1 MNMVFWRI
9 YRLMNI
15 DNFREFYLWKLFEIN
30 SGNSFDKSKMNISF
44 FSTVNFIGRTNRNNG
59 ITAVVDEIEY
69 VKPYEEGNITLA
81 LGGNIGSCFI
91 QTKPFYTSQNVVVL
105 IPLKERMSVE
115 MKQFICTLIRNES
128 LNNYMAFAR
137 ELNAHI
143 KKDFIIKLPIMVDN
157 ENTPVIDAEK
167 KWSEEG
173 YIPDWQFMENYIKS
187 LNGDVN
193 SIPDYFLNEGY
204 NKACWYMDNIDYS
217 KFEKEYAGVYAQ
229 KEIKLTDRVRKKF
242 RIEELFEIFTGE
254 DFILSDIEEGDI
266 PVVSHTSE
274 NNGIANYSFEIENKK
289 IFDCTK
295 TISLADR
302 GKFFATIQKNDFY
315 IGTRVKALVFKNIV
329 PSKYTMLFV
338 VTILNYEKFRF
349 SYGRNATNGLNK
361 LIIEL
366 PIMVDNK
373 NTPVIDAEKKWSEE
387 GYIPDWQ
394 FMEDYI
400 KSKKFSLKV

>member
-1 MNMVFWRI
+1 
-9 YRLMNI
+9 MNI

-115 MKQFICTLIRNES
+115 IKQFICTLIRNES

-187 LNGDVN
+187 LNGDVS

-274 NNGIANYSFEIENKK
+274 NNGIANYSFEIENRK

-349 SYGRNATNGLNK
+349 SYGRNATNSLNK

-373 NTPVIDAEKKWSEE
+373 NIPVIDAEKKWSEE

>member
-1 MNMVFWRI
+1 
-9 YRLMNI
+9 MNI

-187 LNGDVN
+187 LNGDVS

-274 NNGIANYSFEIENKK
+274 NNGIANYSFEIENRK

>member
-1 MNMVFWRI
+1 
-9 YRLMNI
+9 MNI

-173 YIPDWQFMENYIKS
+173 YIPDWQFME
-187 LNGDVN
+187 
-193 SIPDYFLNEGY
+193 
-204 NKACWYMDNIDYS
+204 
-217 KFEKEYAGVYAQ
+217 
-229 KEIKLTDRVRKKF
+229 
-242 RIEELFEIFTGE
+242 
-254 DFILSDIEEGDI
+254 
-266 PVVSHTSE
+266 
-274 NNGIANYSFEIENKK
+274 
-289 IFDCTK
+289 
-295 TISLADR
+295 
-302 GKFFATIQKNDFY
+302 
-315 IGTRVKALVFKNIV
+315 
-329 PSKYTMLFV
+329 
-338 VTILNYEKFRF
+338 
-349 SYGRNATNGLNK
+349 
-361 LIIEL
+361 
-366 PIMVDNK
+366 
-373 NTPVIDAEKKWSEE
+373 
-387 GYIPDWQ
+387 
-394 FMEDYI
+394 DYI

>member
-1 MNMVFWRI
+1 MVFWRI

>member
-1 MNMVFWRI
+1 
-9 YRLMNI
+9 MNI

-105 IPLKERMSVE
+105 IPLKERISVE

-187 LNGDVN
+187 LNGDVS

-274 NNGIANYSFEIENKK
+274 NNGIANYSFEIENRK